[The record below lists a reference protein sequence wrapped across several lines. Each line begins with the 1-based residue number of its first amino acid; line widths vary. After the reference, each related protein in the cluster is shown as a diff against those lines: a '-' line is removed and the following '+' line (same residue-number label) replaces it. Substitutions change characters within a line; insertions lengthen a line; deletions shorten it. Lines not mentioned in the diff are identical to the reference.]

1 MESMTSNSFP
11 KAEDFFPEDEQY
23 GIEES
28 DWDSLQE
35 YMESF

>member
-1 MESMTSNSFP
+1 MSNLSQ
-11 KAEDFFPEDEQY
+11 KAEEFDLEDEQY

-28 DWDSLQE
+28 DWDSLEE